1 MKKQNITVIVKRK
14 IYEQVVKLA
23 SELAKTK
30 VAEEIYNAAKA
41 GETRKVQDIID
52 AFPQKYPE
60 LNTKIVNFGE
70 AFNMFY
76 DVYDVR
82 VFGYESKEEEGVF
95 VYDKDVIDPLSFCF
109 FALFAKIEDDD
120 LFENWDLKKGYVE
133 AIREVTNRDFAQF
146 VYGYSWLEF
155 IEEEREMGR
164 IVVAAVLGFELY

>member
-23 SELAKTK
+23 AELAKTK

-41 GETRKVQDIID
+41 GETRKVQEILDE
-52 AFPQKYPE
+52 FPQKYPE

-70 AFNMFY
+70 AFNMLH

-82 VFGYESKEEEGVF
+82 VLGYESKEEEGIF

-109 FALFAKIEDDD
+109 FTLFAKVETDD
-120 LFENWDLKKGYVE
+120 LFGRSP
-133 AIREVTNRDFAQF
+133 AILPFVNAIEEVTNRDFAQF